1 MIQSFCET
9 HTPAS
14 DVRALER
21 KKRVVGRG
29 SRQGCSRN
37 GAGVDRRGS
46 WRVGFKKRV
55 AFPGRGKRSG
65 VRVIVATQKV
75 DRWFFLYGFGKNE
88 RNNIS
93 DKELEIFQ
101 EMAVDLLKLNDRQV
115 DLALSSGE
123 FVEVLNETKE
133 NHE

>member
-1 MIQSFCET
+1 MKRILLLRTFARWKEKNGL
-9 HTPAS
+9 P
-14 DVRALER
+14 DWALAKAVEEME
-21 KKRVVGRG
+21 
-29 SRQGCSRN
+29 QGLIDADL
-37 GAGVDRRGS
+37 GGYV
-46 WRVGFKKRV
+46 FKKRV

-75 DRWFFLYGFGKNE
+75 DPWFFLYGFGKNE

-123 FVEVLNETKE
+123 FVEVLNESKE